1 MSEPI
6 QNRYDFVF
14 FCDVKNGNPNG
25 DPDAGNLP
33 RIDPDTS
40 RGIISDVCIK
50 RKIRNYVDLI
60 KGEAI
65 DDPDV
70 DEGELGYKIYVQED
84 AVLNERNRKAYV
96 HYDLKPI
103 EGKGEKGGKLPKDQ
117 EDQLRVI
124 KFMCDNF
131 FDIRTFGAVM
141 TTGVNCGQVRG
152 PVQLCFG
159 ESIDPVIPL
168 EMSITRMAATKEQE
182 DKENKT
188 MGRKQYVPYGLYRIE
203 GFVSASLAEKS
214 GFCRDDLDLLWEAFM
229 NMFENDRSAARGLMT
244 SRKLIVFK
252 HESKLG
258 NAPAHKLF
266 DTVKVNKNIPI
277 DQEPRKFE
285 DYEIKVPEKG
295 DLPDGVEVKF
305 YDYIAPSA

>member
-1 MSEPI
+1 MPEPI

-40 RGIISDVCIK
+40 QGIISDVCIK

-70 DEGELGYKIYVQED
+70 SEGELGYKIYVQED
-84 AVLNERNRKAYV
+84 AILNERNRKAYI
-96 HYDLKPI
+96 HCKLTPI
-103 EGKGEKGGKLPKDQ
+103 EGKGGKGGKLPKDKK
-117 EDQLRVI
+117 ERLDVI

-131 FDIRTFGAVM
+131 YDIRAFGAVM

-168 EMSITRMAATKEQE
+168 EMSITRMAATSEQE

-214 GFCRDDLDLLWEAFM
+214 GFCQADLDLLWEALM

-244 SRKLIVFK
+244 SRELIVFK
-252 HESKLG
+252 HESKFG
-258 NAPAHKLF
+258 NAPAHRLF
-266 DTVKVNKNIPI
+266 DLVHVDKVDSKNQVAREFGDYTITI
-277 DQEPRKFE
+277 DEGK
-285 DYEIKVPEKG
+285 
-295 DLPDGVEVKF
+295 LPQGVEIRT

>member
-1 MSEPI
+1 MPEPI

-40 RGIISDVCIK
+40 QGIISDVCIK
-50 RKIRNYVDLI
+50 RKIRNYVGLI

-70 DEGELGYKIYVQED
+70 SEGELGYKIYVQES

-96 HYDLKPI
+96 HYKLIPQAK
-103 EGKGEKGGKLPKDQ
+103 KLPKKV
-117 EDQLRVI
+117 EDQIKVT

-131 FDIRTFGAVM
+131 YDIRAFGAVM

-159 ESIDPVIPL
+159 ESIDPVVPL
-168 EMSITRMAATKEQE
+168 EMSITRMAATEAKE
-182 DKENKT
+182 DKDNKT

-203 GFVSASLAEKS
+203 GFVSASLAEKN
-214 GFCRDDLDLLWEAFM
+214 GFCQADLDLLWEALM

-252 HESKLG
+252 HESKFG
-258 NAPAHKLF
+258 NAPAHRLF
-266 DTVKVNKNIPI
+266 DLVHVDKADPKNQVAREFGDYTITI
-277 DQEPRKFE
+277 DEGKRPQ
-285 DYEIKVPEKG
+285 
-295 DLPDGVEVKF
+295 GVEIRT

>member
-1 MSEPI
+1 MPEPI

-40 RGIISDVCIK
+40 QGIISDVCIK

-70 DEGELGYKIYVQED
+70 NEGELGYKIYVQED
-84 AVLNERNRKAYV
+84 AILNERNRKAYI
-96 HYDLKPI
+96 HCKLTPI
-103 EGKGEKGGKLPKDQ
+103 EGKGGKGGKLPKDKK
-117 EDQLRVI
+117 ERLDVI

-131 FDIRTFGAVM
+131 YDIRAFGAVM

-168 EMSITRMAATKEQE
+168 EMSITRMAATSEQE

-214 GFCRDDLDLLWEAFM
+214 GFCQADLDLLWEALM

-244 SRKLIVFK
+244 SRELIVFK
-252 HESKLG
+252 HESKFG
-258 NAPAHKLF
+258 NAPAHRLF
-266 DTVKVNKNIPI
+266 DLVHVDKVDSKNQVAREFGDYTITI
-277 DQEPRKFE
+277 DEGK
-285 DYEIKVPEKG
+285 
-295 DLPDGVEVKF
+295 LPQGVEIRT

>member
-40 RGIISDVCIK
+40 QGIISDVCIK

-70 DEGELGYKIYVQED
+70 NEGELGYKIYVQES

-96 HYDLKPI
+96 HYKLTPQAK
-103 EGKGEKGGKLPKDQ
+103 KLPKKV
-117 EDQLRVI
+117 EDQIKVT

-131 FDIRTFGAVM
+131 YDIRAFGAVM

-159 ESIDPVIPL
+159 ESIDPVVPL
-168 EMSITRMAATKEQE
+168 EMSITRMAATEAKE
-182 DKENKT
+182 DKDNKT

-214 GFCRDDLDLLWEAFM
+214 GFCQADLDLLWEALM

-252 HESKLG
+252 HESKFG
-258 NAPAHKLF
+258 NAPAHRLF
-266 DTVKVNKNIPI
+266 DLVHVDKADPKNQAAREFGDYTITI
-277 DQEPRKFE
+277 DEGKRPQ
-285 DYEIKVPEKG
+285 
-295 DLPDGVEVKF
+295 GVEIRT

>member
-1 MSEPI
+1 MPEPI

-40 RGIISDVCIK
+40 QGIISDVCIK

-70 DEGELGYKIYVQED
+70 NEGELGYKIYVQES

-96 HYDLKPI
+96 HYKLIPQAK
-103 EGKGEKGGKLPKDQ
+103 KLPKKV
-117 EDQLRVI
+117 EDQIKVT

-131 FDIRTFGAVM
+131 YDIRAFGAVM

-159 ESIDPVIPL
+159 ESIDPVVPL
-168 EMSITRMAATKEQE
+168 EMSITRMAATEAKE
-182 DKENKT
+182 DKDNKT

-214 GFCRDDLDLLWEAFM
+214 GFCQADLDLLWEALM

-244 SRKLIVFK
+244 SRELIVFK
-252 HESKLG
+252 HESKFG
-258 NAPAHKLF
+258 NAPAHRLF
-266 DTVKVNKNIPI
+266 DLVHVDKADPKNQVAREFGDYTITI
-277 DQEPRKFE
+277 DEGK
-285 DYEIKVPEKG
+285 
-295 DLPDGVEVKF
+295 LPQGVEIRT